1 MIERINLLPEELR
14 VVRKG
19 HFYLFALVS
28 LTIYAAIL
36 YSIYSGK
43 HTKLSAM
50 QGERTSLMQQIS
62 ILKAQDAKYRE
73 IIEKINLTET
83 KKKGVEEKVRIIAS
97 ISEGRTPWAD
107 ALYELSN
114 IIPSGVWL
122 SSLSSLDTV
131 GGERKVK
138 GVKINGMAFS
148 SALIAD
154 LMAAIDT
161 SPYFEGAAMTYA
173 QKVDYQGRDTFSFE
187 LTFRLRRKG

>member
-1 MIERINLLPEELR
+1 LIQRINLLPKELR

-19 HFYLFALVS
+19 PFYLFS
-28 LTIYAAIL
+28 LISLAIYASIL
-36 YSIYSGK
+36 CSVYSGK
-43 HTKLSAM
+43 QTKLTAM
-50 QGERTSLMQQIS
+50 EDERSSLMQHIS
-62 ILKAQDAKYRE
+62 LLKAQDAKYKE

-83 KKKGVEEKVRIIAS
+83 KKKRVEEKVRIIAA

-131 GGERKVK
+131 AGEMKAK

-148 SALIAD
+148 SSLIAD

-173 QKVDYQGRDTFSFE
+173 QKVDYHGRDAFSFE